1 MGNVGQN
8 QAKPVVIYDGEC
20 SFCLRQIERIK
31 RHDRRSRFEYVPRQ
45 SPGLDERFPRLAD
58 DDFNSGMRLITPRGE
73 ILVGADALYHIVRR
87 LPIWGNIAWIY
98 RLPGLNRLARLAYR
112 WIAANRHR
120 LGRSGAEPS
129 CNSAPDADEHSAAG
143 AGGHGVRRAGD

>member
-1 MGNVGQN
+1 MTQN
-8 QAKPVVIYDGEC
+8 QAKGVVVYGGEC
-20 SFCLRQIERIK
+20 PFCLRQIERIK
-31 RHDRRSRFEYVPRQ
+31 RRDRRSRFEYVPRQ
-45 SPGLDERFPRLAD
+45 SPGLEERFPRLAD

-98 RLPGLNRLARLAYR
+98 RLPGLNTLARLAYR

-120 LGRSGAEPS
+120 LGRSCVETS
-129 CNSAPDADEHSAAG
+129 CSSPRDADEHGTPSK
-143 AGGHGVRRAGD
+143 

>member
-1 MGNVGQN
+1 MAQN

-31 RHDRRSRFEYVPRQ
+31 RRDRRSRFEYVPRQ

-87 LPIWGNIAWIY
+87 LPIWENIAWIY
-98 RLPGLNRLARLAYR
+98 RLPGLNTLARLAYR
-112 WIAANRHR
+112 CIAANRRR
-120 LGRSGAEPS
+120 LGRSGVETS
-129 CNSAPDADEHSAAG
+129 CSSPPDSDEHST
-143 AGGHGVRRAGD
+143 VSK